1 MVPIKLKE
9 IAAPVWLSANGE
21 SFFLTYSTP
30 K

>member
-9 IAAPVWLSANGE
+9 VAAPVWLSANGE
-21 SFFLTYSTP
+21 LYFSTYSTP